1 MHLKSTLKRKSKIC
15 IKTLDFL
22 DLLLPNFFYFNL
34 FSFILFLE
42 SFFLEFWKI
51 SKVTPTYMY
60 IYYRYTVPTSLHL
73 LMKFCCSNGFSSF
86 EQGLTL
92 PT

>member
-22 DLLLPNFFYFNL
+22 DLLLPNFFCFYL

-42 SFFLEFWKI
+42 NFFLEFWKI
-51 SKVTPTYMY
+51 SKVTPIY
-60 IYYRYTVPTSLHL
+60 IYYIYTVPPSLHL

>member
-51 SKVTPTYMY
+51 SKVTPTYIY

-86 EQGLTL
+86 EQG
-92 PT
+92 